1 MSEAPNEQQGPRND
15 NAPRPERGN
24 LAADMVMALRFFSR
38 LPAGPMPHETPSL
51 DRMAMALPFASL
63 VIGALPALVL
73 FLAAAGGMP
82 PLFAAL
88 LAAAAFAVVTGAM
101 SEDAVADAMDG
112 LFGGQTP
119 ERRLEILKDSRHG
132 SYGVLAIVFT
142 IGLKAAALSAIAA
155 CNPAAAALVWMAATM
170 LARSGALYLPLALAP
185 ARATGAAA
193 AAGRVSR
200 NAFIIGAV
208 FAVLLAVV
216 IAAPFT
222 GLLGLG
228 LALAV
233 TAAIAIGWTRICAK
247 LTGGQTGDLIGA
259 LQALLE
265 IAILATFM
273 RMIVA

>member
-1 MSEAPNEQQGPRND
+1 MSEAPSGQQDHRND

-24 LAADMVMALRFFSR
+24 LAADLVMALRFFSR
-38 LPAGPMPHETPSL
+38 LPTGPMPHEVPSL

-63 VIGALPALVL
+63 LIGALPALVL
-73 FLAAAGGMP
+73 LLASAGGVP
-82 PLFAAL
+82 ALFAAL

-101 SEDAVADAMDG
+101 SEDAIADAMDG

-132 SYGVLAIVFT
+132 TYGVLAIVFT

-155 CNPAAAALVWMAATM
+155 RNPAAAALVWVAATM
-170 LARSGALYLPLALAP
+170 LARSGALYLALALPP

-200 NAFIIGAV
+200 NAFVIGAV
-208 FAVLLAVV
+208 FALLLAVV
-216 IAAPFT
+216 LAAPFT
-222 GLLGLG
+222 GLLGLVI
-228 LALAV
+228 ALLIGAGIAV
-233 TAAIAIGWTRICAK
+233 GWTRICAK